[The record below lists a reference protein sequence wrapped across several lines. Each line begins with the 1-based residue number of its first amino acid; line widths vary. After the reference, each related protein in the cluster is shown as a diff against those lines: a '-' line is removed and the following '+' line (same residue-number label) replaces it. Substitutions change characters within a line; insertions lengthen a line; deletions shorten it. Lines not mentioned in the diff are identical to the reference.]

1 MTVTL
6 QNRMLETPVTF
17 YVSVE
22 EHPTFELIG
31 LDMLRLSLEAS
42 EEITIP
48 FEALIPTSGVHNL
61 QALQLTIRQ
70 NGEELSYQLQQQ
82 WLVIVTDSKPTN

>member
-1 MTVTL
+1 MKVTL
-6 QNRMLETPVTF
+6 QNRMLESPVKF

-22 EHPTFELIG
+22 QHPTFELIG

-42 EEITIP
+42 EEIAIP
-48 FEALIPTSGVHNL
+48 FEALIPRVGVHNL

-70 NGEELSYQLQQQ
+70 NGEEHSYRLQQQ
-82 WLVIVTDSKPTN
+82 WLVIVTDSN

>member
-1 MTVTL
+1 
-6 QNRMLETPVTF
+6 MLESPVKF

-22 EHPTFELIG
+22 QHPTFELIG

-42 EEITIP
+42 ENITIP
-48 FEALIPTSGVHNL
+48 FEALIPRAGIHNL

-70 NGEELSYQLQQQ
+70 DREEHSYRLQQQ
-82 WLVIVTDSKPTN
+82 WLVHVDDLSEAD